1 MDISEWGSVPS
12 SDTENNRQDKE
23 ARVRTTYSYFESIQL
38 RDDPDL
44 VSQQTCY
51 ESVLLVHV
59 PLVSWE
65 RSQI

>member
-1 MDISEWGSVPS
+1 MREYERRILI
-12 SDTENNRQDKE
+12 
-23 ARVRTTYSYFESIQL
+23 FESIQL

-44 VSQQTCY
+44 VSQQTCC